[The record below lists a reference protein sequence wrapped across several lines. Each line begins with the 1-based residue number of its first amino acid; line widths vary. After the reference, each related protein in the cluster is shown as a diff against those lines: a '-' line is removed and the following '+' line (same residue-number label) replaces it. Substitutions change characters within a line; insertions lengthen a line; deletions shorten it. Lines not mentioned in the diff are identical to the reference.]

1 MLLSKRKNFV
11 REEYGDVFRY
21 LEILTVRYMYF
32 LNMERENEH
41 KMSNGVIEYLAMLVG
56 FFVGVDKGL

>member
-1 MLLSKRKNFV
+1 
-11 REEYGDVFRY
+11 
-21 LEILTVRYMYF
+21 MYF

-56 FFVGVDKGL
+56 FFAGVDKGLWVVIWWTFCELMAEELSF